1 MKNQFATFGG
11 GCFWGIEESLQ
22 NTPGVIDAVSG
33 YSGGLTE
40 SPSYKSVCAGNT
52 AHAEVVQVEFNPE
65 KISYENLV
73 KRFMSIHDP
82 TERNPSNRNPMS
94 QYRSI
99 ILYHS
104 HEQKEVI
111 EKVISEMQKSSSRQI
126 KTEVYPLIKF
136 HKAEDYHQDYY
147 GACRKAE

>member
-1 MKNQFATFGG
+1 MENQFATFGG

-33 YSGGLTE
+33 YSGGTTE
-40 SPSYKSVCAGNT
+40 NPSYKSICGGNT
-52 AHAEVVQVEFNPE
+52 AHAEVVQVEFDPE

-82 TERNPSNRNPMS
+82 TERNPSNRNSKS

-99 ILYHS
+99 ILYHND
-104 HEQKEVI
+104 EQKLIIEQVINEI
-111 EKVISEMQKSSSRQI
+111 EKGSSRKI
-126 KTEVYPLIKF
+126 KTEVVPLIKF
-136 HKAEDYHQDYY
+136 NKAEDYHQDYY